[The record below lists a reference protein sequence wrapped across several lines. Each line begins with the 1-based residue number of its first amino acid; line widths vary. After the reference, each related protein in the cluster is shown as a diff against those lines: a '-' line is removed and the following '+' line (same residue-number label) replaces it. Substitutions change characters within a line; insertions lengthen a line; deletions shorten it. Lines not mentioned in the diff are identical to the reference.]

1 MEISTVLRLGAVLV
15 VCLVYITQAQDP
27 SCRCAT
33 HFKGQC
39 NSAVGNASAC
49 SCTLGVGK
57 DLQPVDCTKLM
68 PKCWLMKRESLLKK
82 EGRRERPPNAL
93 VDNDGL
99 YNPDCE
105 SDGTFKARQCNGT
118 ETCWCVNT
126 AGVRRTDKGDLQT
139 RKCPELVRTYWVV
152 VQMKRNNSDIGSN
165 DDVKEALTNLI
176 TSRYNLPGK
185 YIDNIEFEGP
195 YIYVDL
201 KQNSSSKAKGE
212 VDITDVGYYM
222 EKDIKGESIMN
233 TDQAFAISAKGN
245 NIAVTEPLILYIDD
259 KPHEISMKRL
269 TAGVIAVIV
278 VVVVAIVAGIVVLV
292 LTRRKRGRYEKAE
305 MKEMNEMQKELNS

>member
-1 MEISTVLRLGAVLV
+1 MRTGCKCLTYYLGKCDAAGGNAQACTCNIGVGRD
-15 VCLVYITQAQDP
+15 TQA
-27 SCRCAT
+27 
-33 HFKGQC
+33 
-39 NSAVGNASAC
+39 
-49 SCTLGVGK
+49 
-57 DLQPVDCTKLM
+57 VDCTKLI
-68 PKCWLMKRESLLKK
+68 PKCWLMKIESLGTKV
-82 EGRRERPPNAL
+82 GRRPKPPNAL

-118 ETCWCVNT
+118 DTCWCVNS
-126 AGVRRTDKGDLQT
+126 AGVRRTDKGDAQSM
-139 RKCPELVRTYWVV
+139 KCPELVRTFWVV
-152 VQMKRNNSDIGSN
+152 VQMKLNDTFSGSLSDLQAAI
-165 DDVKEALTNLI
+165 TNLI
-176 TSRYNLPGK
+176 TSRYNLSK
-185 YIDNIEFEGP
+185 DSVANIELENP
-195 YIYVDL
+195 YVYIDL
-201 KQNSSSKAKGE
+201 KQNSSAKSPGV

-222 EKDIKGESIMN
+222 EKDIKGDNLMQA
-233 TDQAFAISAKGN
+233 DQRFDLSVNGRSLG
-245 NIAVTEPLILYIDD
+245 VQEPLILYIDE